1 VSNGVPGV
9 PQSQKRLLSAL
20 VAPKVA
26 GAGNVTSV
34 KMIDGSIAGRR
45 YESNAAAVDSSV
57 MPPAEKYE
65 YQAEVWINLR
75 DIMQIKYTFVNVLM

>member
-1 VSNGVPGV
+1 VSNDVSGV
-9 PQSQKRLLSAL
+9 PQSQKRFLSAL

-26 GAGNVTSV
+26 GATSV
-34 KMIDGSIAGRR
+34 KIIDSTLVGRR
-45 YESNAAAVDSSV
+45 YESNAATVDSSD

-75 DIMQIKYTFVNVLM
+75 NVMQIKYSFVNVLM